1 MGFIIDDTG
10 LWPNVLGL
18 THPIPSNEDYNKY
31 CCCIRYFLK
40 ALSIGLFYISPSLN
54 YTKYS
59 FCIIFCF
66 GIILPLF
73 YGIIKK
79 NSIVMRYII

>member
-1 MGFIIDDTG
+1 MEIIINTADSTA
-10 LWPNVLGL
+10 
-18 THPIPSNEDYNKY
+18 IYE
-31 CCCIRYFLK
+31 K

-59 FCIIFCF
+59 FCINFSF